1 MPKVKNL
8 ARFKEKV
15 NARNIMVQAMYQLSF
30 GYNTAKEIEDSFIKE
45 FTKTKVDYIFF
56 KNIFRYTV
64 KNNDALKEQIYS
76 KSDLELFGIKKI
88 DVMEENILML
98 ILSEYELDQT
108 PKNILIDEAVRLSKK
123 FGADNAYKFVNATL
137 DTLLK

>member
-30 GYNTAKEIEDSFIKE
+30 GHNSAKEIEDSFVKE
-45 FTKTKVDYIFF
+45 FTKTRVDYIFF
-56 KNIFRYTV
+56 KNIFKYTV
-64 KNNDALKEQIYS
+64 KNNDALKERIYS

-123 FGADNAYKFVNATL
+123 FGANNAYKFVNATL

>member
-1 MPKVKNL
+1 MKNL

-30 GYNTAKEIEDSFIKE
+30 GHNSAKEIEDSFVKE

-56 KNIFRYTV
+56 KNIFKYTV
-64 KNNDALKEQIYS
+64 NNNDALKERIYS

-123 FGADNAYKFVNATL
+123 FGANNAYKFVNATL

>member
-1 MPKVKNL
+1 MGVVVYDIVGFTYLLK
-8 ARFKEKV
+8 
-15 NARNIMVQAMYQLSF
+15 
-30 GYNTAKEIEDSFIKE
+30 IELTRIKC
-45 FTKTKVDYIFF
+45 TRGNF
-56 KNIFRYTV
+56 KNIFKYTV

>member
-15 NARNIMVQAMYQLSF
+15 NARTSMVQAMYQLSF
-30 GYNTAKEIEDSFIKE
+30 GHNTAKEIEDSFVKE

-56 KNIFRYTV
+56 KNIFKYTV

-123 FGADNAYKFVNATL
+123 FGADNAYKFVNAAL

>member
-1 MPKVKNL
+1 MKNL

-30 GYNTAKEIEDSFIKE
+30 GHNTAKEIEDSFVKE

-56 KNIFRYTV
+56 KNIFKYTV

>member
-1 MPKVKNL
+1 MKNL
-8 ARFKEKV
+8 ARYKEKV

-30 GYNTAKEIEDSFIKE
+30 GHNTAKEIEDSFVKE

-56 KNIFRYTV
+56 KNIFKYIV
-64 KNNDALKEQIYS
+64 KNNDALKERIYT

-88 DVMEENILML
+88 DVIEENILML

-137 DTLLK
+137 DTLLR

>member
-1 MPKVKNL
+1 MKNL

-30 GYNTAKEIEDSFIKE
+30 GHNTAKEIEDSFVKE

-56 KNIFRYTV
+56 KNIFKYTV
-64 KNNDALKEQIYS
+64 INNDALKEQIYS

>member
-1 MPKVKNL
+1 MGTAYICKVL
-8 ARFKEKV
+8 IFK
-15 NARNIMVQAMYQLSF
+15 
-30 GYNTAKEIEDSFIKE
+30 
-45 FTKTKVDYIFF
+45 
-56 KNIFRYTV
+56 YTV

>member
-1 MPKVKNL
+1 MKNL

-30 GYNTAKEIEDSFIKE
+30 GHNTAKEIEDSFVKE

-56 KNIFRYTV
+56 KNIFKYTV

-76 KSDLELFGIKKI
+76 KSDLELFGVKK
-88 DVMEENILML
+88 LM
-98 ILSEYELDQT
+98 
-108 PKNILIDEAVRLSKK
+108 
-123 FGADNAYKFVNATL
+123 
-137 DTLLK
+137 

>member
-1 MPKVKNL
+1 MKNL

-30 GYNTAKEIEDSFIKE
+30 GHNTAKEIEDSFVKE

-56 KNIFRYTV
+56 KNIFKYTV
-64 KNNDALKEQIYS
+64 KNNDALKERIYS

>member
-1 MPKVKNL
+1 MKNL

-30 GYNTAKEIEDSFIKE
+30 GHNSAKEIEDSFVKE

-56 KNIFRYTV
+56 KNIFKYTV
-64 KNNDALKEQIYS
+64 NNNDALKEQIYS

-123 FGADNAYKFVNATL
+123 FGANNAYKFVNATL

>member
-1 MPKVKNL
+1 MKNL

-30 GYNTAKEIEDSFIKE
+30 GHNTAKEIEDSFVKE

-56 KNIFRYTV
+56 KNIFKYTV

-108 PKNILIDEAVRLSKK
+108 PKNILIDEAVRLSKNL
-123 FGADNAYKFVNATL
+123 GLTMLIN
-137 DTLLK
+137 LLMPL

>member
-1 MPKVKNL
+1 MKNL

-30 GYNTAKEIEDSFIKE
+30 GHNTAKEIEDSFVKE

-56 KNIFRYTV
+56 KNIFKYTV
-64 KNNDALKEQIYS
+64 KNNGALKEQIYS

>member
-1 MPKVKNL
+1 MKNL

-30 GYNTAKEIEDSFIKE
+30 GHNSAKEIEDSFVKE

-56 KNIFRYTV
+56 KNIFKYTV
-64 KNNDALKEQIYS
+64 KNNDALKERIYS

>member
-1 MPKVKNL
+1 MKNL

-30 GYNTAKEIEDSFIKE
+30 GHNTAKEIEDSFVKE

-56 KNIFRYTV
+56 KNIFKYTV
-64 KNNDALKEQIYS
+64 KNNDALKERIYS

-123 FGADNAYKFVNATL
+123 FGANNAYKFVNATL

>member
-1 MPKVKNL
+1 MKNL

>member
-1 MPKVKNL
+1 MKNL

-30 GYNTAKEIEDSFIKE
+30 GHNTAKEIEDSFVKE

-56 KNIFRYTV
+56 KNIFKYTA

-98 ILSEYELDQT
+98 VLSEYKLDQT

-123 FGADNAYKFVNATL
+123 FGADNAYKFINATL

>member
-1 MPKVKNL
+1 MKNL

-30 GYNTAKEIEDSFIKE
+30 GHNSAKEIEDSFVKE

-56 KNIFRYTV
+56 KNIFKYTV
-64 KNNDALKEQIYS
+64 KNNDALKERIYS

-123 FGADNAYKFVNATL
+123 FGANNAYKFVNATL

>member
-1 MPKVKNL
+1 MKNL

-30 GYNTAKEIEDSFIKE
+30 GHNTAKEIEDSFVKE

-56 KNIFRYTV
+56 KNIFIYTV

>member
-1 MPKVKNL
+1 MKNL

-30 GYNTAKEIEDSFIKE
+30 GHNTAKEIEDSFVKE

-56 KNIFRYTV
+56 KNIFKYTV
-64 KNNDALKEQIYS
+64 KNNDALKERIYT

-98 ILSEYELDQT
+98 ILSEHELDQT

-137 DTLLK
+137 DTLLR